1 MNLMVVGSSNSGKTS
16 FLKTLLQTSDVPSNS
31 HKAETLD
38 KIAAFG
44 CQGSRIQ
51 PTGQTEVL
59 SVELVHDNERVVL
72 TAIDT
77 VGFSAGEYNVI
88 LQAALK
94 DSSADDYAAE
104 IAVNGFVRYL
114 ESKFAETLD
123 QVSIFL
129 VKC

>member
-1 MNLMVVGSSNSGKTS
+1 MVVGSSNSGKTS

-59 SVELVHDNERVVL
+59 NVELVHDNERVVL

-77 VGFSAGEYNVI
+77 VGFSAGEYYV
-88 LQAALK
+88 LFQATLN
-94 DSSADDYAAE
+94 DSFTDEYATE
-104 IAVNGFVRYL
+104 VAVNGFVRYL
-114 ESKFAETLD
+114 ESKYAETLD
-123 QVSIFL
+123 QVSIFPR
-129 VKC
+129 KC